1 MVQILNSYRK
11 LLYLFCH
18 KQKQSASTWSKM
30 VAIGRRQFREDM
42 LVVFDLCTLYTNFVT
57 GIWTE
62 ETQNAFMDLI
72 PRPYL

>member
-1 MVQILNSYRK
+1 M
-11 LLYLFCH
+11 YLFSH
-18 KQKQSASTWSKM
+18 KQKQSVSIGSKM
-30 VAIGRRQFREDM
+30 IATGRRQFREDM
-42 LVVFDLCTLYTNFVT
+42 LVVFDLCTLYTNFVM